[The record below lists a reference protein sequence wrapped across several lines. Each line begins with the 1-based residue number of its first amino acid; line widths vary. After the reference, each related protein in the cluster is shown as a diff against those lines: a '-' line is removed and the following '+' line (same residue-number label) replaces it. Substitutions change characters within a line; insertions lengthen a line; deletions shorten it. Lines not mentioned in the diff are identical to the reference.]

1 MSGTGNAEAGER
13 VMLAH
18 GGGGRAM
25 REIIEREILPRF
37 DNDALRPLSD
47 AASLGYIEG
56 RILMTTDAF
65 VVKPPFFPGGDIG
78 RLAICGT
85 VNDLAV
91 SGSRPVALTLSLIV
105 EEGFP
110 LAELRRVLDGA
121 KAAASEAGVPLA
133 AGDFK
138 VVERGAA
145 DGVYAST
152 AGIGA
157 APRGVE
163 FDARLI
169 RPGDA
174 IILTGTMGD
183 HGVALLSV
191 REGLAFE
198 TPVASDVAPLNG
210 MLFPLCDQALCVR
223 CMRDPTRGGV
233 AAALNE
239 MAEAAGVTVVV
250 EESAVPVARAV
261 RWACEM
267 LGLDPFHSA
276 NEGKALVFCAP
287 DTADDVLR
295 LLRSHPLGRNA
306 ARIGT
311 AVTRREAPVII
322 RTAAGGE
329 RILDVPLG
337 EELPR
342 IC

>member
-1 MSGTGNAEAGER
+1 MATDER

-25 REIIEREILPRF
+25 RELIEREILPRF
-37 DNDALRPLSD
+37 DNEALRPLSD
-47 AASLGYIEG
+47 AASIG
-56 RILMTTDAF
+56 RLDGRAMLTTDAF

-91 SGSRPVALTLSLIV
+91 SGAVPAALTLSLIV

-110 LAELRRVLDGA
+110 LADLRRTLAGA
-121 KAAASEAGVPLA
+121 GAAAAEAGLRIA

-145 DGVYAST
+145 DGIYAST
-152 AGIGA
+152 AGVGV
-157 APRGVE
+157 APPGLE
-163 FDARLI
+163 LDARRI

-174 IILTGTMGD
+174 VILTGTMGD

-198 TPVASDVAPLNG
+198 TPVISDVAPLNA
-210 MLFPLCDQALCVR
+210 LLSPLYDPALGVR

-250 EESAVPVARAV
+250 EESAVPVTRAV

-267 LGLDPFHSA
+267 LGLDPFLSA

-287 DTADDVLR
+287 ESADAVLAA
-295 LLRSHPLGRNA
+295 LRSHRLGRYA

-311 AVTRREAPVII
+311 AVARREAPVIV

-329 RILDVPLG
+329 RILDVPFG